1 MDCDTIADVGVDVK
15 SEVSLSLVGVCG
27 YCLLVSMMCS
37 QQLINFCVILECP
50 EVVKCSSFE
59 GHRNNSESNGTKNSP
74 MGSFNWPKSCACIS
88 FDVSL
93 FLRNIIISV
102 IVLMAILC
110 CFNIL
115 ECSLTNAIVLFKAIC
130 V

>member
-37 QQLINFCVILECP
+37 QQLINFCVILECV

-59 GHRNNSESNGTKNSP
+59 GQRNNSENNGTKNHP
-74 MGSFNWPKSCACIS
+74 MHSFNWPKSCACIS

-93 FLRNIIISV
+93 FLRSSSTNVPSDIGFPRCAGSGEVQI
-102 IVLMAILC
+102 LMYIR
-110 CFNIL
+110 I
-115 ECSLTNAIVLFKAIC
+115 
-130 V
+130 

>member
-93 FLRNIIISV
+93 FLRSSSTNVPSDIGFPRCAGSGEV
-102 IVLMAILC
+102 QVLMYIR
-110 CFNIL
+110 I
-115 ECSLTNAIVLFKAIC
+115 
-130 V
+130 

>member
-37 QQLINFCVILECP
+37 QQLINFCVI

-59 GHRNNSESNGTKNSP
+59 GQRNNSENNGTKNHP
-74 MGSFNWPKSCACIS
+74 MHSFNWPKSCACIS
-88 FDVSL
+88 FNVSL
-93 FLRNIIISV
+93 FWRSSSTSV
-102 IVLMAILC
+102 H
-110 CFNIL
+110 
-115 ECSLTNAIVLFKAIC
+115 
-130 V
+130 